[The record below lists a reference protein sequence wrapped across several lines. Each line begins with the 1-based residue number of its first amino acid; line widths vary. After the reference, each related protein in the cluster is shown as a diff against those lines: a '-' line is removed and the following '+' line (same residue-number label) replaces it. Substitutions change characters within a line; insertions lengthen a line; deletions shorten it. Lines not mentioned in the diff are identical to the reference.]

1 MSTIGSVF
9 TLRVHQDPATDTL
22 VLDSMTVI
30 PFTNDSVVGSVVVVK
45 KDDNPY
51 TKFDAWV
58 IQTSYDAASIPAS
71 STTLATL
78 LAGAATAIQTIDP
91 LAADGNINN

>member
-9 TLRVHQDPATDTL
+9 TLHVHQDPATDTL
-22 VLDSMTVI
+22 VLESLSIV
-30 PFTNDSVVGSVVVVK
+30 PFTNDAGADSVSVVKNDYPS
-45 KDDNPY
+45 
-51 TKFDAWV
+51 TKFDSWIVKTGYLTAN
-58 IQTSYDAASIPAS
+58 IPPS

-78 LAGAATAIQTIDP
+78 LAGAATAIHTVDA